1 MTQSEQSENRIQKSE
16 GKIQSEIFRWYWNNY
31 CLPHH
36 TPRCMIAH
44 VPNQNQHHLVSI
56 GVYPG
61 FADLFVWHMGKLYL
75 VEVKEPLKG
84 KQSPNQVKFETHCS
98 QSGIPYFI
106 VFSLEDFK
114 KIF

>member
-1 MTQSEQSENRIQKSE
+1 MRSENAIQ
-16 GKIQSEIFRWYWNNY
+16 QEIIEWYKNNY
-31 CLPHH
+31 CLVHH

-61 FADLFVWHMGKLYL
+61 FADLFVWHLCKLYL
-75 VEVKEPLKG
+75 VEIKEPLKG
-84 KQSPNQVKFETHCS
+84 KQSPNQVKFENHCS

-106 VFSLEDFK
+106 VFSLEEFK
-114 KIF
+114 EFIVNL